1 MFEESCRPR
10 HAHTEEVATFTR
22 RMRRERGWSGK
33 TILDCR
39 HAVDQFFDRL
49 DGGGASPGSITLDDI
64 DRRVAHRHAG
74 GLGRVT
80 VSNHAWRLRTFF
92 RFAEDRGWCRAG
104 LAGGI
109 CHRGIRP
116 DETIP
121 KGLDRDE
128 VMDLPATTEGGRPAD
143 IRDRAILMVLITCGR
158 RAGEVAGLRL
168 DDLDWKEERLEV
180 SRPRP
185 GRIHHHPLPAGV
197 GQAIL
202 RHLREVRPRRKDRAL
217 FLSMQAPVRP
227 MTRSAVSHVVRG
239 RTARIGI
246 VGKRRGPHSLRHGVA
261 RHLLD
266 HGLPAK
272 EAGDWLG
279 HRSVSAT
286 AVHARVQMDTSREV
300 GEIDP
305 GGLT

>member
-1 MFEESCRPR
+1 MPKKSPPSPAGC
-10 HAHTEEVATFTR
+10 AA
-22 RMRRERGWSGK
+22 SG
-33 TILDCR
+33 
-39 HAVDQFFDRL
+39 A
-49 DGGGASPGSITLDDI
+49 GPGSVTLDDI
-64 DRRVAHRHAG
+64 DRQVAHWHAG

-92 RFAEDRGWCRAG
+92 RFAEDRGWCRAR

-109 CHRGIRP
+109 LPPRHP
-116 DETIP
+116 SDETIP

-168 DDLDWKEERLEV
+168 DDLDWKEERFEV

-185 GRIHHHPLPAGV
+185 GRIHHYPLPAGV

-202 RHLREVRPRRKDRAL
+202 RCLREVRPRRKDRAL

-227 MTRSAVSHVVRG
+227 MTGGAVSHVVRG

-246 VGKRRGPHSLRHGVA
+246 AGRRRGPHSLRHGVA
-261 RHLLD
+261 RHLLG

-272 EAGDWLG
+272 AVGDWLG

-286 AVHARVQMDTSREV
+286 AVHAEVQMDTLREV
-300 GEIDP
+300 GKLDP
-305 GGLT
+305 GGPT